1 MKTAQCWRLTLDMPD
16 ILMTIRDLHVA
27 YGKKP
32 ILRGASY
39 DIHRGECLTLLG
51 ANGSGK
57 STSLNAICGFV
68 RPVSGSIL
76 LEETELAGQAPHSI
90 FAHGVAQVSQA
101 RDLFPDLTV
110 EDNLRLGAM
119 RRGSEMSAETLAEVY
134 ERFPRMAERRQQA
147 ARTLSGGEQQMVAIG
162 RALMSRP
169 RLLLLD
175 EPSGGLSPEFCE
187 EIARIMDGLKA
198 EGVTMLMV
206 EQNLKLA
213 FRAADRFI
221 VLRDGLVVDG
231 GDVKAMEDDHDAIIK
246 NIYL

>member
-1 MKTAQCWRLTLDMPD
+1 MSET
-16 ILMTIRDLHVA
+16 LMTIRDLDVA

-39 DIHRGECLTLLG
+39 DIFKGECLTLLG

-68 RPVSGSIL
+68 RPTAGSIRL
-76 LEETELAGQAPHSI
+76 GDEELAGLAPHQI
-90 FAHGVAQVSQA
+90 FSHGVAQVSQA
-101 RDLFPDLTV
+101 RDLFPDLSV

-119 RRGSEMSAETLAEVY
+119 RRGATASSSSLDGIY
-134 ERFPRMAERRQQA
+134 QRFPRLAERRKQPT
-147 ARTLSGGEQQMVAIG
+147 RTLSGGEQQMVAVG
-162 RALMSRP
+162 RALMSKP

-187 EIARIMDGLKA
+187 EIAVLMEGLKS

-221 VLRDGLVVDG
+221 VLRDGAVVDG
-231 GDVKAMEDDHDAIIK
+231 GDVKAMEHDHDAIIK

>member
-1 MKTAQCWRLTLDMPD
+1 MPEP
-16 ILMTIRDLHVA
+16 LLKIRDLHVG

-39 DIHRGECLTLLG
+39 DVHPGECLTLLG

-57 STSLNAICGFV
+57 STSLNAVCGFV
-68 RPVSGSIL
+68 TPTSGSVMLDGI
-76 LEETELAGQAPHSI
+76 ETAGLPPHKI
-90 FAHGVAQVSQA
+90 FAHGIAQVSQA
-101 RDLFPDLTV
+101 RDLFPDLSV

-119 RRGSEMSAETLAEVY
+119 RRGGKQQAQTLSDIY
-134 ERFPRMAERRQQA
+134 ERFPRLKERRRQA
-147 ARTLSGGEQQMVAIG
+147 TRTLSGGEQQMVAIG

-175 EPSGGLSPEFCE
+175 EPSGGLSPQFCE
-187 EIARIMDGLKA
+187 EIAQIIDRLKS
-198 EGVTMLMV
+198 EGVTLLMV
-206 EQNLKLA
+206 EQNLNLA

-221 VLRDGLVVDG
+221 VLRDGQVVDG
-231 GDVKAMEDDHDAIIK
+231 GDVRAMAGDHDAIVR

>member
-1 MKTAQCWRLTLDMPD
+1 MPD
-16 ILMTIRDLHVA
+16 TLMSVRDLHVA

-32 ILRGASY
+32 ILRGA
-39 DIHRGECLTLLG
+39 DFDVQVGECLTLLG

-68 RPVSGSIL
+68 MPASGAVL
-76 LEETELAGQAPHSI
+76 LDGQDLAGLAPHRI
-90 FAHGVAQVSQA
+90 FQHGVAQVSQK
-101 RDLFPDLTV
+101 RDLFADLSV

-119 RRGSEMSAETLAEVY
+119 RRGGKQAAQTLGQVY
-134 ERFPRMAERRQQA
+134 DRFPRLSERRKQA
-147 ARTLSGGEQQMVAIG
+147 TRTLSGGEQQMVAIG
-162 RALMSRP
+162 RALMSHP
-169 RLLLLD
+169 RILLLD

-187 EIARIMDGLKA
+187 EIGQLMDGLKT

-206 EQNLKLA
+206 EQNLSLA
-213 FRAADRFI
+213 FRAANRFI

-231 GDVKAMEDDHDAIIK
+231 GDVKAMEGDHDAIIK

>member
-1 MKTAQCWRLTLDMPD
+1 MHDTLLT
-16 ILMTIRDLHVA
+16 ISDLHVS
-27 YGKKP
+27 YGKKA

-39 DIHRGECLTLLG
+39 DVRKGECLTLLG

-57 STSLNAICGFV
+57 STSMNAICGFV
-68 RPVSGSIL
+68 KPVSGSVKL
-76 LEETELAGQAPHSI
+76 DGRELAGREPHVI
-90 FAHGVAQVSQA
+90 FNHGIAQVSQA

-119 RRGSEMSAETLAEVY
+119 RRGRQKASQSLSSIY
-134 ERFPRMAERRQQA
+134 ERFPRLAERRRQA
-147 ARTLSGGEQQMVAIG
+147 TRTLSGGEQQMVAIG
-162 RALMSRP
+162 RALMSDP

-175 EPSGGLSPEFCE
+175 EPSGGLSPQFCE
-187 EIARIMDGLKA
+187 EIARIMDALRA

-206 EQNLKLA
+206 EQNLNLA

-221 VLRDGLVVDG
+221 VLRDGQVVDG
-231 GDVKAMEDDHDAIIK
+231 GDVAAMAGDHDAIVR

>member
-1 MKTAQCWRLTLDMPD
+1 MDTPEPLLK
-16 ILMTIRDLHVA
+16 IRDLHVG

-39 DIHRGECLTLLG
+39 DVLPGECLTLLG

-57 STSLNAICGFV
+57 STSLNAVCGFV
-68 RPVSGSIL
+68 RPGSGSIL
-76 LEETELAGQAPHSI
+76 FDGVETAGLPPHRI
-90 FAHGVAQVSQA
+90 FAHGIAQVSQA

-119 RRGSEMSAETLAEVY
+119 RRGGKELGRTLAEVY
-134 ERFPRMAERRQQA
+134 GRFPRLAERRRQA
-147 ARTLSGGEQQMVAIG
+147 TRTLSGGEQQMVAIG

-175 EPSGGLSPEFCE
+175 EPSGGLSPQFCE
-187 EIARIMDGLKA
+187 EIALIIDHLKA
-198 EGVTMLMV
+198 ESVTMLMV
-206 EQNLKLA
+206 EQNLNLA

-221 VLRDGLVVDG
+221 VLRDGQVVDG
-231 GDVKAMEDDHDAIIK
+231 GDVRAMAGDHDAIVR

>member
-1 MKTAQCWRLTLDMPD
+1 MPD

-32 ILRGASY
+32 ILRGAGFDLY
-39 DIHRGECLTLLG
+39 KGECLTLLG

-68 RPVSGSIL
+68 QPASGSVSL
-76 LEETELAGQAPHSI
+76 GDQELVGLAPHRI
-90 FAHGVAQVSQA
+90 FQHGVAQVSQK

-110 EDNLRLGAM
+110 TDNLRLGAM
-119 RRGSEMSAETLAEVY
+119 RRGAKQAARTLDQVY
-134 ERFPRMAERRQQA
+134 ARFPRLAERRRQA
-147 ARTLSGGEQQMVAIG
+147 TRTLSGGEQQMVAIG
-162 RALMSRP
+162 RALMSQP
-169 RLLLLD
+169 TLLLLD

-187 EIARIMDGLKA
+187 EIALLMDGLKA
-198 EGVTMLMV
+198 DGVTMLMV

-221 VLRDGLVVDG
+221 VLRDGVVVDG
-231 GDVKAMEDDHDAIIK
+231 GDVKAMEGDHDAIIK

>member
-1 MKTAQCWRLTLDMPD
+1 MDTPEPLLK
-16 ILMTIRDLHVA
+16 IRDLHVG

-39 DIHRGECLTLLG
+39 DVVPGECLTLLG

-57 STSLNAICGFV
+57 STSMNAICGFV
-68 RPVSGSIL
+68 RPTSGSVL
-76 LEETELAGQAPHSI
+76 FDGQETAGLSPHRI
-90 FAHGVAQVSQA
+90 FALGVAQVSQA

-119 RRGSEMSAETLAEVY
+119 RRGGRELTQTLAHIY
-134 ERFPRMAERRQQA
+134 DRFPRLKERRKQA
-147 ARTLSGGEQQMVAIG
+147 TRTLSGGEQQMVAIG

-175 EPSGGLSPEFCE
+175 EPSGGLSPQFCE
-187 EIARIMDGLKA
+187 EIARIIDSLK
-198 EGVTMLMV
+198 EDGVTMLMV
-206 EQNLKLA
+206 EQNLNLA

-221 VLRDGLVVDG
+221 VLRDGEVVDG
-231 GDVKAMEDDHDAIIK
+231 GDVRAMAGDHDAIVR

>member
-1 MKTAQCWRLTLDMPD
+1 MDTPEPLLN
-16 ILMTIRDLHVA
+16 IRDLHVG

-39 DIHRGECLTLLG
+39 DVLPGECLTLLG

-68 RPVSGSIL
+68 KPGSGSVL
-76 LEETELAGQAPHSI
+76 FDGEETAGLPPHRI
-90 FAHGVAQVSQA
+90 FTLGIAQVSQA

-119 RRGSEMSAETLAEVY
+119 RRGGKTLSKTLGQVY
-134 ERFPRMAERRQQA
+134 ERFPRLAERRKQA
-147 ARTLSGGEQQMVAIG
+147 TRTLSGGEQQMVAIG

-175 EPSGGLSPEFCE
+175 EPSGGLSPQFCE
-187 EIARIMDGLKA
+187 EIARIIDTLKQD
-198 EGVTMLMV
+198 GVTMLMV
-206 EQNLKLA
+206 EQNLNLA

-221 VLRDGLVVDG
+221 VLRDGQVVDG
-231 GDVKAMEDDHDAIIK
+231 GDVRAMAGDHDAIVR

>member
-1 MKTAQCWRLTLDMPD
+1 MDTPE
-16 ILMTIRDLHVA
+16 ILMTIRNLHVS

-39 DIHRGECLTLLG
+39 DIQRGECLTLLG

-57 STSLNAICGFV
+57 STSLNAICGFI
-68 RPVSGSIL
+68 PSTTGSIRL
-76 LEETELAGQAPHSI
+76 SDTGLGDKELVGEEPHKV
-90 FAHGVAQVSQA
+90 FAYGVAQVSQA
-101 RDLFPDLTV
+101 RDLFPDLSVT
-110 EDNLRLGAM
+110 DNLRLGAM
-119 RRGSEMSAETLAEVY
+119 RRGARMATQTLNSIY
-134 ERFPRMAERRQQA
+134 DRFPRLAERQRQA
-147 ARTLSGGEQQMVAIG
+147 VRTLSGGEQQMVAIG
-162 RALMSRP
+162 RALMSHP
-169 RLLLLD
+169 KLLLLD

-187 EIARIMDGLKA
+187 EIALIMDGLKA
-198 EGVTMLMV
+198 EGVTLLMV

-231 GDVKAMEDDHDAIIK
+231 GDVKAMENSHDAIIR

>member
-1 MKTAQCWRLTLDMPD
+1 MPE

-32 ILRGASY
+32 ILRGAAF
-39 DIHRGECLTLLG
+39 DLHKGECLTLLG

-68 RPVSGSIL
+68 QPASGSVSL
-76 LEETELAGQAPHSI
+76 VDQELAGLAPHRI
-90 FAHGVAQVSQA
+90 FQHGVAQVSQK

-110 EDNLRLGAM
+110 TDNLRLGAM
-119 RRGSEMSAETLAEVY
+119 RRGAKQATRTLDKIY
-134 ERFPRMAERRQQA
+134 DRFPRLAERRKQA
-147 ARTLSGGEQQMVAIG
+147 TRTLSGGEQQMVAIG
-162 RALMSRP
+162 RALMSQP
-169 RLLLLD
+169 TLLLLD

-187 EIARIMDGLKA
+187 EIALLMDGLKTD
-198 EGVTMLMV
+198 GVTMLMV

-231 GDVKAMEDDHDAIIK
+231 GDVKAMEGDHDAIIK

>member
-1 MKTAQCWRLTLDMPD
+1 MPEP
-16 ILMTIRDLHVA
+16 LLKIRDLHVG

-39 DIHRGECLTLLG
+39 DVLPGECLTLLG

-57 STSLNAICGFV
+57 STSLNAVCGFV
-68 RPVSGSIL
+68 TPTSGSVMLDGI
-76 LEETELAGQAPHSI
+76 ETAGLPPHKI
-90 FAHGVAQVSQA
+90 FAHGIAQVSQA
-101 RDLFPDLTV
+101 RDLFPDLSV

-119 RRGSEMSAETLAEVY
+119 RRGGKQQAQTLSDIY
-134 ERFPRMAERRQQA
+134 ERFPRLKERRRQA
-147 ARTLSGGEQQMVAIG
+147 TRTLSGGEQQMVAIG

-175 EPSGGLSPEFCE
+175 EPSGGLSPQFCE
-187 EIARIMDGLKA
+187 EIAQIIDRLKS
-198 EGVTMLMV
+198 EGVTLLMV
-206 EQNLKLA
+206 EQNLNLA

-221 VLRDGLVVDG
+221 VLRDGQVVDG
-231 GDVKAMEDDHDAIIK
+231 GDVRAMAGDHDAIVR

>member
-1 MKTAQCWRLTLDMPD
+1 MPEP
-16 ILMTIRDLHVA
+16 LLKIRDLHVG

-39 DIHRGECLTLLG
+39 DVLPGECLTLLG

-68 RPVSGSIL
+68 KPTSGSVLFDGI
-76 LEETELAGQAPHSI
+76 ETAGLPPHKI
-90 FAHGVAQVSQA
+90 FGHGIAQVSQA

-119 RRGSEMSAETLAEVY
+119 RRGGKELSRSLAHVY
-134 ERFPRMAERRQQA
+134 ERFPRLAERRRQET
-147 ARTLSGGEQQMVAIG
+147 RTLSGGEQQMVAIG
-162 RALMSRP
+162 RAMMSRP

-175 EPSGGLSPEFCE
+175 EPSGGLSPQFCE
-187 EIARIMDGLKA
+187 EIAQIIDALKTE

-206 EQNLKLA
+206 EQNLNLA

-221 VLRDGLVVDG
+221 VLRDGEVVDG
-231 GDVKAMEDDHDAIIK
+231 GDVRAMEGDHDAIVR

>member
-1 MKTAQCWRLTLDMPD
+1 MDMPEP
-16 ILMTIRDLHVA
+16 LLKIRDLHVG

-39 DIHRGECLTLLG
+39 DVHPGECLTLLG

-57 STSLNAICGFV
+57 STSLNAVCGFV
-68 RPVSGSIL
+68 TPTSGSVMLDGI
-76 LEETELAGQAPHSI
+76 ETAGLPPHKI
-90 FAHGVAQVSQA
+90 FAHGIAQVSQA
-101 RDLFPDLTV
+101 RDLFPDLSV

-119 RRGSEMSAETLAEVY
+119 RRGGKQQAQTLSDIY
-134 ERFPRMAERRQQA
+134 ERFPRLKERRRQA
-147 ARTLSGGEQQMVAIG
+147 TRTLSGGEQQMVAIG

-175 EPSGGLSPEFCE
+175 EPSGGLSPQFCE
-187 EIARIMDGLKA
+187 EIAQIIDRLKS
-198 EGVTMLMV
+198 EGVTLLMV
-206 EQNLKLA
+206 EQNLNLA

-221 VLRDGLVVDG
+221 VLRDGQVVDG
-231 GDVKAMEDDHDAIIK
+231 GDVRAMAGDHDAIVR

>member
-1 MKTAQCWRLTLDMPD
+1 MPEP
-16 ILMTIRDLHVA
+16 LMTVRDLHVA

-32 ILRGASY
+32 ILRGASF
-39 DIHRGECLTLLG
+39 DVQAGECLTLLG

-68 RPVSGSIL
+68 RPSSGSIL
-76 LEETELAGQAPHSI
+76 LGGHDLAGLAPHQI
-90 FAHGVAQVSQA
+90 FQHGVAQVSQK
-101 RDLFPDLTV
+101 RDLFPDLMV
-110 EDNLRLGAM
+110 ADNLRLGAM
-119 RRGSEMSAETLAEVY
+119 RRGGKDAAQTLEQVY
-134 ERFPRMAERRQQA
+134 DRFPRLAERRKQA
-147 ARTLSGGEQQMVAIG
+147 TRTLSGGEQQMVAIG

-187 EIARIMDGLKA
+187 EIAQLMDGLKTD
-198 EGVTMLMV
+198 GVTMLMV

-231 GDVKAMEDDHDAIIK
+231 GNVKAMEGNHDAIIK

>member
-1 MKTAQCWRLTLDMPD
+1 MPEP
-16 ILMTIRDLHVA
+16 LLKIRDLHVG

-39 DIHRGECLTLLG
+39 DVLPGECLTLLG

-68 RPVSGSIL
+68 KPTSGSVL
-76 LEETELAGQAPHSI
+76 FDGVETAGLPPHKI
-90 FAHGVAQVSQA
+90 FGHGIAQVSQA

-119 RRGSEMSAETLAEVY
+119 RRGGKELSRSLAHVY
-134 ERFPRMAERRQQA
+134 ERFPRLAERRRQA
-147 ARTLSGGEQQMVAIG
+147 TRTLSGGEQQMVAIG
-162 RALMSRP
+162 RAMMPRP

-175 EPSGGLSPEFCE
+175 EPSGGLSPQFCE
-187 EIARIMDGLKA
+187 EIAQIIDALKTE

-206 EQNLKLA
+206 EQNLNLA

-221 VLRDGLVVDG
+221 VLRDGEVVDG
-231 GDVKAMEDDHDAIIK
+231 GDVRAMEGDHDAIVR

>member
-1 MKTAQCWRLTLDMPD
+1 MDTPD
-16 ILMTIRDLHVA
+16 TLMTVRDLHVA

-32 ILRGASY
+32 ILRGAEF
-39 DIHRGECLTLLG
+39 DVNVGECLTLLG

-57 STSLNAICGFV
+57 STALNAICGFV
-68 RPVSGSIL
+68 RPASGSIL
-76 LEETELAGQAPHSI
+76 MDGQELSGLAPHQI
-90 FAHGVAQVSQA
+90 FQHGVAQVSQK

-110 EDNLRLGAM
+110 ADNLRLGAM
-119 RRGSEMSAETLAEVY
+119 KRGTKAAPETLDQIYA
-134 ERFPRMAERRQQA
+134 RFPRLAERRKQA
-147 ARTLSGGEQQMVAIG
+147 TRTLSGGEQQMVAIG

-187 EIARIMDGLKA
+187 EIALLMDGLKA

-231 GDVKAMEDDHDAIIK
+231 GDVKAMEGDHDAIIK

>member
-1 MKTAQCWRLTLDMPD
+1 LDTPEP
-16 ILMTIRDLHVA
+16 LLKIRDLHVG

-39 DIHRGECLTLLG
+39 DVVPGECLTLLG

-57 STSLNAICGFV
+57 STSMNAICGFV
-68 RPVSGSIL
+68 RPTSGSVL
-76 LEETELAGQAPHSI
+76 FDGQETAGLPPHRI
-90 FAHGVAQVSQA
+90 FALGIAQVSQA

-119 RRGSEMSAETLAEVY
+119 RRGGRELSQTLAHIY
-134 ERFPRMAERRQQA
+134 DRFPRLKERRKQA
-147 ARTLSGGEQQMVAIG
+147 TRTLSGGEQQMVAIG

-175 EPSGGLSPEFCE
+175 EPSGGLSPQFCE
-187 EIARIMDGLKA
+187 EIARIIDSLK
-198 EGVTMLMV
+198 EDGVTMLMV
-206 EQNLKLA
+206 EQNLNLA

-221 VLRDGLVVDG
+221 VLRDGEVVDG
-231 GDVKAMEDDHDAIIK
+231 GDVRAMAGDHDAIVR

>member
-1 MKTAQCWRLTLDMPD
+1 MPD
-16 ILMTIRDLHVA
+16 KPLLEIRDLHVG

-39 DIHRGECLTLLG
+39 DVMPGECLTLLG

-57 STSLNAICGFV
+57 STSLNAVCGFV
-68 RPVSGSIL
+68 RPSSGSVMFDGT
-76 LEETELAGQAPHSI
+76 ETAGLPPHRI
-90 FAHGVAQVSQA
+90 FAHGIAQVSQA
-101 RDLFPDLTV
+101 RDLFPDLSV

-119 RRGSEMSAETLAEVY
+119 RRGGRELSQTLEGIYA
-134 ERFPRMAERRQQA
+134 RFPRLKERRRQPT
-147 ARTLSGGEQQMVAIG
+147 RTLSGGEQQMVAIG

-175 EPSGGLSPEFCE
+175 EPSGGLSPQFCE
-187 EIARIMDGLKA
+187 EIAQIIDALKL

-206 EQNLKLA
+206 EQNLNLA

-221 VLRDGLVVDG
+221 VLRDGQVVDG
-231 GDVKAMEDDHDAIIK
+231 GDVRAMAGDHDAIVR

>member
-1 MKTAQCWRLTLDMPD
+1 MPET
-16 ILMTIRDLHVA
+16 LMTIRDLNVA

-39 DIHRGECLTLLG
+39 DILKGECLTLLG

-68 RPVSGSIL
+68 RPTSGSIKL
-76 LEETELAGQAPHSI
+76 GDQELIGLAPHQI
-90 FAHGVAQVSQA
+90 FSHGVAQVSQG
-101 RDLFPDLTV
+101 RDLFPDLSV

-119 RRGSEMSAETLAEVY
+119 QRGSKSAASSLDSVY
-134 ERFPRMAERRQQA
+134 KRFPRLEERRKQPT
-147 ARTLSGGEQQMVAIG
+147 RTLSGGEQQMVAVG
-162 RALMSRP
+162 RALMSQP

-187 EIARIMDGLKA
+187 EIAVLMDGLKA
-198 EGVTMLMV
+198 EGVTLLMV

-221 VLRDGLVVDG
+221 VLRDGAVVDG
-231 GDVKAMEDDHDAIIK
+231 GDVKAMEHDHDAIIK